1 MLRNNSIAVK
11 FFLGFFLTS
20 AIAILL
26 MMLIVYFTVKSN
38 VINTRI
44 DRLEIIHNIKAK
56 QLQHSISNMENPL
69 LRFLKNNYSSY
80 GLDKIINAYN
90 KLPEGIDDN
99 TIALCRQE
107 IAKHYAGEFNNKPV
121 LDILNISSNDAVPVS
136 DSGIIAQC
144 LDFMDKIGMDSFE
157 GINNNIPSI
166 KEYKKLAKYFSNTF
180 SLLLDTQGFENI
192 LFVSSDDDIV
202 YATRKSSVLGH
213 NLVSSYWIKGLS
225 NQISKFHS
233 MAHEGGSEYYF
244 IDMHPY
250 MALDGY
256 PVFFIISP
264 IFKDSKYFGSII
276 LVLSA
281 KFLDNILSDSN
292 SWEEE
297 GLGKTGD
304 AYITSLNGIF
314 RSNKRDLVERPN
326 DYLALL
332 KNKKNPAIMYDMVE
346 YFGTVAYYSSILRN
360 PPLDAYEGKSG
371 YEFSKTID
379 GIDIVTYYSPLS
391 IGNLKWILFVR
402 MELSEI
408 VSEVAPIKI
417 LMRNMI
423 IPVLIILLTVTA
435 AFAYFITKPIRQM
448 QKNCM
453 AIAMGET
460 SSIDVQGS
468 YKEIN
473 DLVKSFDT
481 MITTLIENEK
491 QTDEVKKALEDS
503 LLNQAVIAQ
512 ELKEEKDFITRILD
526 AKGFIIFVIDE
537 NDKIIRT
544 NNAIQKFFADKELIG
559 LNYEEIIPDEYRRRV
574 VSIVS
579 LLRGG
584 DNQIPHL
591 ITEVVIDDKRNFI
604 EWNFSVFIS
613 RDFEDGHPMQYITAI
628 GVNVTER
635 YEAEQSSKENA
646 AMFHRIFSNAY
657 DAILIADEN
666 NNILLVNKSFESLFD
681 VDYVDLVGK
690 PVITNIISNE
700 YKNVIL
706 SDTQEGKSLEIEALR
721 SDKSKFP
728 VDISISKIMYQGKL
742 SILYILR
749 DASLR
754 KKKERELQAAL
765 KRARDAERTKSEF
778 LANMSHEIRTP
789 LNGIMGFIDL
799 LKETKLDNT
808 QKEYL
813 KIINSSSDGLFSI
826 INDILDFSKIESG
839 KMQLESIEFN
849 SWNVFEDSAAIY
861 AAKAMDKNILLICL
875 FSIDMPK
882 YLLGDPLRIR
892 QIITNLISNAIKFTD
907 IKGRVILRVTLISKN
922 DEKCKIRISIK
933 DNGIGIT
940 KEQQQK
946 IMDAFSQADASTTRQ
961 YGGSG
966 LGLAISK
973 SLTQSMHSTLNVY
986 SEYGKGSEF
995 YFTLELPIVYK
1006 KDSQM
1011 KNDFSNTNIV
1021 LLGCEEDCPARE
1033 LYEEYI
1039 RDVKAHV
1046 KYTTNIDDIRSDDIK
1061 IIGMSYDNNDY
1072 DYIKKVV
1079 NDFPDKF
1086 FIIFSTSSLD
1096 NKIYDIGGTNV
1107 YPLVPP
1113 LSMSKLISILSDIL
1127 GYNKSQY
1134 KKNKKQKNLSFAGN
1148 ILLVDDNEVNSRLSE
1163 ILLKNMG
1170 LNVDLAENGQSAVD
1184 KYKKNKYDLIF
1195 MDIYMPVKDG
1205 LTATK
1210 EIVAYEK
1217 ENNIH
1222 HVPIVALTANVIE
1235 DDIEEYISIG
1245 MDDFVAKPIVKNK
1258 LEAVLNRY
1266 LGKEQ
1271 TSLNDDLAKGVAEY
1285 IKSDDYELI
1294 TAAVNEYCQV
1304 SWHYAQ
1310 TLFHSVTEFNEGSS
1324 LYIIDK
1330 MIVLSE
1336 KYQFASA
1343 LNVLNKIKQN
1353 IEDGMNEHIF
1363 ALIDELKDV
1372 IYKIKH
1378 SIRLYK

>member
-1 MLRNNSIAVK
+1 MLRNNSVAVK
-11 FFLGFFLTS
+11 FFICFFLTS

-26 MMLIVYFTVKSN
+26 MMVIVYFTVKSN

-44 DRLEIIHNIKAK
+44 DRLESIYNIKAK
-56 QLQHSISNMENPL
+56 QLQNAVNNMENPL
-69 LRFLKNNYSSY
+69 LRFLKNNSDAY

-90 KLPEGIDDN
+90 DLPNGISSQ
-99 TIALCRQE
+99 TIEVCRSELSKQYTGKYNNEPALD
-107 IAKHYAGEFNNKPV
+107 Y
-121 LDILNISSNDAVPVS
+121 LNISSDDAVPVS
-136 DSGIIAQC
+136 NSGVIAQC
-144 LDFMDKIGMDSFE
+144 LDLME
-157 GINNNIPSI
+157 QVGIESMEDINDNVPSI
-166 KEYKKLAKYFSNTF
+166 KKYKEISENFSNTF
-180 SLLLDTQGFENI
+180 SLLLDTTGFENI
-192 LFVSSDDDIV
+192 LFVSADDDIV
-202 YATRKSSVLGH
+202 FTPRKSSVLGH
-213 NLVSSYWIKGLS
+213 NVISSYWVKGLS
-225 NQISKFHS
+225 NQVSKFHT
-233 MAHEGGSEYYF
+233 MAHESGSNYYF
-244 IDMHPY
+244 VDMQPY
-250 MALDGY
+250 MPLDGY
-256 PVFFIISP
+256 PVFFIVSP
-264 IFKDSKYFGSII
+264 IFKDSKYYGSII
-276 LVLSA
+276 LVLSSL
-281 KFLDNILSDSN
+281 FLDTILSDNNNWS
-292 SWEEE
+292 EE

-304 AYITSLNGIF
+304 AYITTLNGIF
-314 RSNKRDLVERPN
+314 RSNKRDLIEN
-326 DYLALL
+326 SQNYLSLL
-332 KNKKNPAIMYDMVE
+332 KNIKNPSVVYNMVE
-346 YFGTVAYYSSILRN
+346 KLGTVAYYSSILRKL
-360 PPLDAYEGKSG
+360 PLDAYEGNKG

-379 GIDIVTYYSPLS
+379 GIDIVTYYSPIS
-391 IGNLKWILFVR
+391 IGNLKWILFIR

-408 VSEVAPIKI
+408 ISEVVPVKI

-423 IPVLIILLTVTA
+423 IPVFIILLTVTA

-448 QKNCM
+448 QKSCM
-453 AIAMGET
+453 AIASGES
-460 SSIDVQGS
+460 SSIDIHGS

-473 DLVKSFDT
+473 DLVKSFEA
-481 MITTLIENEK
+481 MVTTLIENEK
-491 QTDEVKKALEDS
+491 HTDEVKKALEDS

-512 ELKEEKDFITRILD
+512 ALKEEKDFISRILD
-526 AKGFIIFVIDE
+526 AKDFIIFVIDD

-544 NNAIQKFFADKELIG
+544 NNAIQSYYPEVELVG
-559 LNYEEIIPDEYRRRV
+559 LNYEDIVPDEYKHRI

-584 DNQIPHL
+584 DAQVPHL
-591 ITEVVIDDKRNFI
+591 ITENKVNDKTIFI
-604 EWNFSVFIS
+604 EWNFSVFTS
-613 RDFEDGHPMQYITAI
+613 RDLEDGHLVQYITAI

-635 YEAEQSSKENA
+635 YEAEKSSKENA
-646 AMFHRIFSNAY
+646 AMFHMIFSNAY

-666 NNILLVNKSFESLFD
+666 KNILLVNKSFESLFE

-690 PVITNIISNE
+690 PVINNIISNE

-706 SDTQEGKSLEIEALR
+706 SYTQEGKSIEIEALR

-765 KRARDAERTKSEF
+765 KRAKDAERTKSEF

-799 LKETKLDNT
+799 LKETNLDNT

-849 SWNVFEDSAAIY
+849 SWNVFEDSVAIY
-861 AAKAMDKNILLICL
+861 AAKAMDKNILLMCL

-882 YLLGDPLRIR
+882 YFLGDPLRIR

-907 IKGRVILRVTLISKN
+907 VKGRVILRATVVSKTS
-922 DEKCKIRISIK
+922 EKCKVRISIK

-940 KEQQQK
+940 KDQQK
-946 IMDAFSQADASTTRQ
+946 IIMDAFSQADTSTTRQ

-973 SLTQSMHSTLNVY
+973 SLTQSMHSSLNVY

-995 YFTLELPIVYK
+995 YFTLELPVTEK
-1006 KDSQM
+1006 KDIQM
-1011 KNDFSNTNIV
+1011 KTDFSNIQIM
-1021 LLGCEEDCPARE
+1021 LLGCEENYPEKE

-1039 RDVKAHV
+1039 KNIKAEVH
-1046 KYTTNIDDIRSDDIK
+1046 YTTSIDDIRPDDIK
-1061 IIGMSYDNNDY
+1061 IVGISYDNNDY
-1072 DYIKKVV
+1072 NFIKKVV
-1079 NDFPDKF
+1079 NEFPNKA
-1086 FIIFSTSSLD
+1086 FIIFSATSLD
-1096 NKIYDIGGTNV
+1096 NKIYDLGGTNV

-1113 LSMSKLISILSDIL
+1113 LSMSKLISVLSDIL
-1127 GYNKSQY
+1127 GYNKSY
-1134 KKNKKQKNLSFAGN
+1134 LANNKKIKNISFSGTVM
-1148 ILLVDDNEVNSRLSE
+1148 LVDDNEVNSKLSE

-1170 LNVDLAENGQSAVD
+1170 LKVEVAENGQVAVD
-1184 KYKKNKYDLIF
+1184 KYKQNQYDLIF

-1205 LTATK
+1205 LTAAK

-1217 ENNIH
+1217 EMGLH

-1235 DDIEEYISIG
+1235 DDIEEYIAVG
-1245 MDDFVAKPIVKNK
+1245 MDDFVAKPIIKNK

-1266 LGKEQ
+1266 LNKEQ
-1271 TSLNDDLAKGVAEY
+1271 SSLNEDLAKGVAEY
-1285 IKSDDYELI
+1285 IKSDDPELI
-1294 TAAVNEYCQV
+1294 SAAVNEYCQI

-1310 TLFHSVTEFNEGSS
+1310 TLFHAVSEFNEGSS

-1330 MIVLSE
+1330 MLVLSE
-1336 KYQFASA
+1336 QYQFSSA
-1343 LNVLNKIKQN
+1343 VNVLHKIKHN
-1353 IEDGMNEHIF
+1353 IEDGMNEYIF
-1363 ALIDELKDV
+1363 SLIDELKDV
-1372 IYKIKH
+1372 IYKIKN
-1378 SIRLYK
+1378 SIRLFK

>member
-20 AIAILL
+20 AVAILL
-26 MMLIVYFTVKSN
+26 MMVVVYFTVKSH

-44 DRLEIIHNIKAK
+44 DRLEIIHNIKVK
-56 QLQHSISNMENPL
+56 QLQNAVNNMENPI
-69 LRFLKNNYSSY
+69 LRFLKTNSDAY
-80 GLDKIINAYN
+80 GLDKIINAYHN
-90 KLPEGIDDN
+90 LPKGISN
-99 TIALCRQE
+99 ETIEVCRQE
-107 IAKHYAGEFNNKPV
+107 LSKQYAGQYNNKPI
-121 LDILNISSNDAVPVS
+121 LEYLNITSNDALPVS
-136 DSGIIAQC
+136 ESGIIAQC
-144 LDFMDKIGMDSFE
+144 VNLMDKIGIESLKD
-157 GINNNIPSI
+157 INQNVPTI
-166 KEYKKLAKYFSNTF
+166 KEYKELSEYFSNTF
-180 SLLLDTQGFENI
+180 SLLLDTSGFENI
-192 LFVSSDDDIV
+192 LFVAADDDIV
-202 YATRKSSVLGH
+202 YAPRKSSVLGH
-213 NLVSSYWIKGLS
+213 NLVTSYWIKGLS

-233 MAHEGGSEYYF
+233 MSHEGGSDYYF
-244 IDMHPY
+244 VDMQPY
-250 MALDGY
+250 MSLDGY

-264 IFKDSKYFGSII
+264 IFKDSKYYGSIV
-276 LVLSA
+276 LVLSSL
-281 KFLDNILSDSN
+281 FLDTILSDN
-292 SWEEE
+292 NNWKEE

-304 AYITSLNGIF
+304 AYITTLNGMF
-314 RSNKRDLVERPN
+314 RSNKRDLVKHSE

-332 KNKKNPAIMYDMVE
+332 KNVKNPSVVYNMVE
-346 YFGTVAYYSSILRN
+346 QFGTVAYYSSILRN
-360 PPLDAYEGKSG
+360 PPLDAYAGNKG

-379 GIDIVTYYSPLS
+379 GIDIVTYYSPLN
-391 IGNLKWILFVR
+391 IGNLKWILFIR
-402 MELSEI
+402 MELNEI
-408 VSEVAPIKI
+408 ISEVAPIKA

-423 IPVLIILLTVTA
+423 IPVLIILLTVTS

-448 QKNCM
+448 QKSCM
-453 AIAMGET
+453 AIATGES

-473 DLVKSFDT
+473 DLIKSFDM

-491 QTDEVKKALEDS
+491 HTEEVKKALEDS
-503 LLNQAVIAQ
+503 VLNQAVIAQ

-526 AKGFIIFVIDE
+526 AKGFIIFVIDD

-544 NNAIQKFFADKELIG
+544 NNAIKLYYPDFDLIG
-559 LNYEEIIPDEYRRRV
+559 LNYEEIVPDEYKRRV

-584 DNQIPHL
+584 DSQVPHL
-591 ITEVVIDDKRNFI
+591 ITEVKLHGKTIYI
-604 EWNFSVFIS
+604 EWNFSVFTS
-613 RDFEDGHPMQYITAI
+613 RDFENDHLVQFITAI

-635 YEAEQSSKENA
+635 YEAEKSSKENM

-666 NNILLVNKSFESLFD
+666 NNILLVNKSFETLFE

-728 VDISISKIMYQGKL
+728 VDISISKIMYQGKV

-765 KRARDAERTKSEF
+765 QRAKDAERTKSEF
-778 LANMSHEIRTP
+778 LANMSHEIRRL

-799 LKETKLDNT
+799 LKETNLDNT

-813 KIINSSSDGLFSI
+813 KIINSSSDGLFCI
-826 INDILDFSKIESG
+826 INDILDFYKIESG

-849 SWNVFEDSAAIY
+849 SWNVFEDSVAIY

-882 YLLGDPLRIR
+882 YFLGDPLRIR

-907 IKGRVILRVTLISKN
+907 MKGRVIARATVVSKHN
-922 DEKCKIRISIK
+922 DKCKVRISIK

-940 KEQQQK
+940 KKQQK
-946 IMDAFSQADASTTRQ
+946 VIMEAFSQADTSTTRQ

-973 SLTQSMHSTLNVY
+973 SLTQSMHSSLNVY

-995 YFTLELPIVYK
+995 YFTLELPIVDK
-1006 KDSQM
+1006 KDSHM
-1011 KNDFSNTNIV
+1011 KVDFSNTRIM
-1021 LLGCEEDCPARE
+1021 LLGCDENCPAKE

-1039 RDVKAHV
+1039 RNVKADV
-1046 KYTTNIDDIRSDDIK
+1046 CYTTNLDDIK
-1061 IIGMSYDNNDY
+1061 QDDVKIVGMSYDNNDY
-1072 DYIKKVV
+1072 NFIKKVV
-1079 NDFPDKF
+1079 SECPDKS
-1086 FIIFSTSSLD
+1086 FIIFSTTSLD
-1096 NKIYDIGGTNV
+1096 NRIYDIGGTNV
-1107 YPLVPP
+1107 YPIVPP
-1113 LSMSKLISILSDIL
+1113 LSMSKLISVLSDIL
-1127 GYNKSQY
+1127 GYNKSY
-1134 KKNKKQKNLSFAGN
+1134 LAKNKKQKNISFTGS

-1170 LNVDLAENGQSAVD
+1170 LKVDTAENGQIAVD
-1184 KYKKNKYDLIF
+1184 KYKNNQYDLIF
-1195 MDIYMPVKDG
+1195 MDIYMPIKDG

-1210 EIVAYEK
+1210 EIIAYEK
-1217 ENNIH
+1217 EIGLQ
-1222 HVPIVALTANVIE
+1222 HVPIVALTANVVE
-1235 DDIEEYISIG
+1235 DDIEKYLAIG

-1266 LGKEQ
+1266 LSKENV
-1271 TSLNDDLAKGVAEY
+1271 SLNEDLSKGVAEY
-1285 IKSDDYELI
+1285 IKSDDQALI
-1294 TAAVNEYCQV
+1294 VAAVNEYCQI
-1304 SWHYAQ
+1304 SWHYSQ
-1310 TLFHSVTEFNEGSS
+1310 TLFHAVTKFNEGSS
-1324 LYIIDK
+1324 LYIIEK
-1330 MIVLSE
+1330 MLVLSE
-1336 KYQFASA
+1336 NYQFESA
-1343 LNVLNKIKQN
+1343 IYILNKIKQN
-1353 IEDGMNEHIF
+1353 IEDGMNEHIY

-1378 SIRLYK
+1378 SIRLFK

>member
-20 AIAILL
+20 AVAILL
-26 MMLIVYFTVKSN
+26 MMVIVYFTVKSN

-44 DRLEIIHNIKAK
+44 DRLEIIHNIKVK
-56 QLQHSISNMENPL
+56 QLQNVINDMENPI
-69 LRFLKNNYSSY
+69 LRFLKTNSDAY

-90 KLPEGIDDN
+90 DLPKGIN
-99 TIALCRQE
+99 SKSIEVCRNELSKQ
-107 IAKHYAGEFNNKPV
+107 YAGQYNNEPI
-121 LDILNISSNDAVPVS
+121 LDYLNISSNDAVPIS
-136 DSGIIAQC
+136 NSGIIAQC
-144 LDFMDKIGMDSFE
+144 MDLMNKIGIEAMA
-157 GINNNIPSI
+157 GINYDMPYI
-166 KEYKKLAKYFSNTF
+166 KKYKELSEYFSSTF
-180 SLLLDTQGFENI
+180 SLLLDTSGFENI
-192 LFVSSDDDIV
+192 LFVSADDEIV
-202 YATRKSSVLGH
+202 FAPRKSSVLGH
-213 NLVSSYWIKGLS
+213 NLISSYWIKGLS
-225 NQISKFHS
+225 TQISKFHT
-233 MAHEGGSEYYF
+233 MAHEGGSDYYF
-244 IDMHPY
+244 VDMQPY
-250 MALDGY
+250 MPLDGY
-256 PVFFIISP
+256 PAFFIIAP
-264 IFKDSKYFGSII
+264 IFKDSKYYGSII
-276 LVLSA
+276 LVLSSL
-281 KFLDNILSDSN
+281 FVDTILSDN
-292 SWEEE
+292 NNWHEE

-304 AYITSLNGIF
+304 AYITTLNGMF
-314 RSNKRDLVERPN
+314 RSNKRDLVEHPQ
-326 DYLALL
+326 DYLSLL
-332 KNKKNPAIMYDMVE
+332 KNVKNPSVVYNMVE
-346 YFGTVAYYSSILRN
+346 KFGTVAYYSSILRN
-360 PPLDAYEGKSG
+360 PPLEAYAGNKG

-379 GIDIVTYYSPLS
+379 GIDIVTYYSPVNL
-391 IGNLKWILFVR
+391 GNLKWILFVR

-408 VSEVAPIKI
+408 VSEVEPIKI

-435 AFAYFITKPIRQM
+435 AFAYYITKPIRQM
-448 QKNCM
+448 QKSCM
-453 AIAMGET
+453 AIASGE
-460 SSIDVQGS
+460 SFSIDVEGS

-473 DLVKSFDT
+473 DLIKSFDT

-503 LLNQAVIAQ
+503 ILNQAVIDQ

-544 NNAIQKFFADKELIG
+544 NNAIKSYYPDLDLIG
-559 LNYEEIIPDEYRRRV
+559 LNYEEIVPDEYRRRV

-584 DNQIPHL
+584 DAQVPHL
-591 ITEVVIDDKRNFI
+591 ITEAKQNDKSIFI
-604 EWNFSVFIS
+604 EWNFSVFTS
-613 RDFEDGHPMQYITAI
+613 RDFEDGHLVQFITAI

-635 YEAEQSSKENA
+635 YEAEKSSKENA

-666 NNILLVNKSFESLFD
+666 NNILLVNKSFESLFE

-700 YKNVIL
+700 YKNVVL

-721 SDKSKFP
+721 CDKSKFP

-765 KRARDAERTKSEF
+765 KRAKDAERTKSEF

-799 LKETKLDNT
+799 LKETNLDNT

-849 SWNVFEDSAAIY
+849 SWNVFEDSVAIY

-907 IKGRVILRVTLISKN
+907 VKGRVIVRATVVSKTS
-922 DEKCKIRISIK
+922 EKCKIRISIK

-940 KEQQQK
+940 KDQQK
-946 IMDAFSQADASTTRQ
+946 IIMDAFSQADTSTARQ

-973 SLTQSMHSTLNVY
+973 SLTQSMHSSLNVY

-995 YFTLELPIVYK
+995 YFTLELPVVDK
-1006 KDSQM
+1006 KDIQT
-1011 KNDFSNTNIV
+1011 KVDFSNTRII

-1039 RDVKAHV
+1039 KNVKAEVH
-1046 KYTTNIDDIRSDDIK
+1046 YTTHIDDIRADDIK
-1061 IIGMSYDNNDY
+1061 IVGISYDNNDY
-1072 DYIKKVV
+1072 NFIKKVV
-1079 NDFPDKF
+1079 NEFPEKS
-1086 FIIFSTSSLD
+1086 FIIFSTTSLD
-1096 NKIYDIGGTNV
+1096 NKIYDLGGTNV

-1113 LSMSKLISILSDIL
+1113 LSMSKLISVLSDIL
-1127 GYNKSQY
+1127 GYNKSY
-1134 KKNKKQKNLSFAGN
+1134 LANNKKQRN
-1148 ILLVDDNEVNSRLSE
+1148 IVFTGSVMLVDDNEVNSRLSE

-1170 LNVDLAENGQSAVD
+1170 LKVDIAENGQVAVD
-1184 KYKKNKYDLIF
+1184 KYKKNQYDLIF

-1210 EIVAYEK
+1210 EIVAYER
-1217 ENNIH
+1217 EMGLH
-1222 HVPIVALTANVIE
+1222 HVPIVALTANVVE
-1235 DDIEEYISIG
+1235 DDIEEYISTG

-1266 LGKEQ
+1266 LNKEQ
-1271 TSLNDDLAKGVAEY
+1271 TLLNEDLAKGVAEY
-1285 IKSDDYELI
+1285 IKSDDHELI
-1294 TAAVNEYCQV
+1294 TAAVNEYCQI

-1310 TLFHSVTEFNEGSS
+1310 TLFHAVSEFNEGSS

-1330 MIVLSE
+1330 MLVLSE
-1336 KYQFASA
+1336 KYQFSSA
-1343 LNVLNKIKQN
+1343 MNVLYKIKQN

-1363 ALIDELKDV
+1363 GLIDELKDV

-1378 SIRLYK
+1378 SIRLFK

>member
-20 AIAILL
+20 AVAILL
-26 MMLIVYFTVKSN
+26 MMVIVYFTFKSN

-44 DRLEIIHNIKAK
+44 DRLEIIHNIKVK
-56 QLQHSISNMENPL
+56 QLQNAVNNMENPV
-69 LRFLKNNYSSY
+69 LRFLKTNSDAY
-80 GLDKIINAYN
+80 GLDKIIKAYN
-90 KLPEGIDDN
+90 NLPNGISSN
-99 TIALCRQE
+99 TIEVCRNELSKQ
-107 IAKHYAGEFNNKPV
+107 YAGQYNNEPI
-121 LDILNISSNDAVPVS
+121 LDYLSITPNDAVPVS
-136 DSGIIAQC
+136 NSGILAQC
-144 LDFMDKIGMDSFE
+144 IDLMEKIGEESLGE
-157 GINNNIPSI
+157 INYNEPSI
-166 KEYKKLAKYFSNTF
+166 KEYKELSEYFSNTF
-180 SLLLDTQGFENI
+180 SLLLDTSGFENI
-192 LFVSSDDDIV
+192 LFVSADDDIV
-202 YATRKSSVLGH
+202 YAPRKSSILGH
-213 NLVSSYWIKGLS
+213 NLVSSYWVKGLS

-233 MAHEGGSEYYF
+233 MANEGGNDYYF
-244 IDMHPY
+244 VDMQPY
-250 MALDGY
+250 MPLDGY

-264 IFKDSKYFGSII
+264 IFKDSKYYGSII
-276 LVLSA
+276 LVLSSL
-281 KFLDNILSDSN
+281 FLDNIISDN
-292 SWEEE
+292 NNWQEE
-297 GLGKTGD
+297 GLGYTGD
-304 AYITSLNGIF
+304 AYITTLNGMF
-314 RSNKRDLVERPN
+314 RSNKRDLVEDSQN
-326 DYLALL
+326 YLSLL
-332 KNKKNPAIMYDMVE
+332 KNVKNPSVVYNMVE
-346 YFGTVAYYSSILRN
+346 QFGTVAYYSSILRK
-360 PPLDAYEGKSG
+360 PPLDAYAGKKG

-379 GIDIVTYYSPLS
+379 GKEIVTYYSPLN

-402 MELSEI
+402 MELNEI
-408 VSEVAPIKI
+408 VNEVASIKT

-435 AFAYFITKPIRQM
+435 TFAYFITKPIRQM
-448 QKNCM
+448 QKSCV
-453 AIAMGET
+453 AIALGES

-481 MITTLIENEK
+481 MIKTLIENEK

-526 AKGFIIFVIDE
+526 AKGFIIFVIDD

-544 NNAIQKFFADKELIG
+544 NNAIQSYYPDMELVG
-559 LNYEEIIPDEYRRRV
+559 LNYEEIVPDEYKRRV
-574 VSIVS
+574 ISIVS

-584 DNQIPHL
+584 DAQVPHL
-591 ITEVVIDDKRNFI
+591 ITEVKHDDKIVFI
-604 EWNFSVFIS
+604 EWNFSVFTS
-613 RDFEDGHPMQYITAI
+613 RDFEDGHLVQYVTAI

-635 YEAEQSSKENA
+635 YEAEKSSKENA

-666 NNILLVNKSFESLFD
+666 NNILLVNKSFESLFE

-765 KRARDAERTKSEF
+765 KRAKDAERTKSEF

-799 LKETKLDNT
+799 LKETNLDNT
-808 QKEYL
+808 QREYL
-813 KIINSSSDGLFSI
+813 KIINSSSDGLFCI

-849 SWNVFEDSAAIY
+849 SWNVFEDSVAIY

-907 IKGRVILRVTLISKN
+907 VKGRVIVRATVISKTS
-922 DEKCKIRISIK
+922 EKCKIRISIK

-940 KEQQQK
+940 KEQQK
-946 IMDAFSQADASTTRQ
+946 IIMEAFSQADTSTTRQ

-973 SLTQSMHSTLNVY
+973 SLTQAMHSSLNVY

-995 YFTLELPIVYK
+995 YFTLELPVVDK
-1006 KDSQM
+1006 KDTQM
-1011 KNDFSNTNIV
+1011 KVDFSNTRIM
-1021 LLGCEEDCPARE
+1021 LLGCEENCPARE

-1039 RDVKAHV
+1039 KNVKADVH
-1046 KYTTNIDDIRSDDIK
+1046 YTTNVDDIRPDDVK
-1061 IIGMSYDNNDY
+1061 IVGISYDNNDY
-1072 DYIKKVV
+1072 DFIKKVV
-1079 NDFPDKF
+1079 NEFTNKS
-1086 FIIFSTSSLD
+1086 FIIFSTTSLD
-1096 NKIYDIGGTNV
+1096 NKIYDLGGTNV

-1113 LSMSKLISILSDIL
+1113 LSMSKLISVLSDML
-1127 GYNKSQY
+1127 GYNKSY
-1134 KKNKKQKNLSFAGN
+1134 LSISKKQRNVSFSGSVM
-1148 ILLVDDNEVNSRLSE
+1148 LVDDNEVNSKLSE

-1170 LNVDLAENGQSAVD
+1170 LKVDTAENGQVAVD
-1184 KYKKNKYDLIF
+1184 KYKANKYDLIF
-1195 MDIYMPVKDG
+1195 MDIYMPIKDG

-1210 EIVAYEK
+1210 EIAAYEK
-1217 ENNIH
+1217 EMGLH
-1222 HVPIVALTANVIE
+1222 HVPIVALTANVVE
-1235 DDIEEYISIG
+1235 DDIEEYIAVG

-1266 LGKEQ
+1266 LNKEH
-1271 TSLNDDLAKGVAEY
+1271 TSLNEDVSKGVSEY
-1285 IKSDDYELI
+1285 IKSDDNELI
-1294 TAAVNEYCQV
+1294 TAAVNEYCQI

-1310 TLFHSVTEFNEGSS
+1310 TLFHAVNEFNEGSS

-1330 MIVLSE
+1330 MLVLSE
-1336 KYQFASA
+1336 KYQFSSA
-1343 LNVLNKIKQN
+1343 VNILNKIKQN

-1372 IYKIKH
+1372 IYRIKH
-1378 SIRLYK
+1378 SIRKYK

>member
-20 AIAILL
+20 AVAILL
-26 MMLIVYFTVKSN
+26 MMVIVYFTVKSN
-38 VINTRI
+38 VINSRI
-44 DRLEIIHNIKAK
+44 DRLEIIHNIKVK
-56 QLQHSISNMENPL
+56 QLQQAINNMENPI
-69 LRFLKNNYSSY
+69 LRFLKGNSEIY

-90 KLPEGIDDN
+90 NLPNGISKDD
-99 TIALCRQE
+99 IEVCRNE
-107 IAKHYAGEFNNKPV
+107 LAKQYAGQYNNKPI
-121 LDILNISSNDAVPVS
+121 LEYLNITSNDAVPVS
-136 DSGIIAQC
+136 DAGVLAQC
-144 LDFMDKIGMDSFE
+144 IDLMDNIGIESI
-157 GINNNIPSI
+157 GNINFNEPSI
-166 KEYKKLAKYFSNTF
+166 KAYKEYSKRLSKTF
-180 SLLLDTQGFENI
+180 PLLLNMPGFENI
-192 LFVSSDDDIV
+192 LFVSADDDIV
-202 YATRKSSVLGH
+202 FAPRKSSALGH
-213 NLVSSYWIKGLS
+213 NIVSSYWIRGLS
-225 NQISKFHS
+225 TQISKFHT
-233 MAHEGGSEYYF
+233 MTHEGGSNYYF
-244 IDMHPY
+244 VDMQPY
-250 MALDGY
+250 MPIDGY

-264 IFKDSKYFGSII
+264 IFKDSKYAGSII
-276 LVLSA
+276 LALSS
-281 KFLDNILSDSN
+281 KFFDTILSDN
-292 SWEEE
+292 NNWQEE
-297 GLGKTGD
+297 GFGKTGD
-304 AYITSLNGIF
+304 AYITTLNGMF
-314 RSNKRDLVERPN
+314 RSNKRDLIEHPQ

-332 KNKKNPAIMYDMVE
+332 KNVKNPSVVYNMVE
-346 YFGTVAYYSSILRN
+346 QFGTVAYYSSILRN
-360 PPLDAYEGKSG
+360 PPLDAYAGNKG
-371 YEFSKTID
+371 FEFSKTID
-379 GIDIVTYYSPLS
+379 GIDIVTYYSPLNL
-391 IGNLKWILFVR
+391 GNLKWILFIR

-408 VSEVAPIKI
+408 VKEVEPIKI
-417 LMRNMI
+417 LMRNMV
-423 IPVLIILLTVTA
+423 IPVFIILLTVTA

-448 QKNCM
+448 QKSCM
-453 AIAMGET
+453 AIAMGES

-491 QTDEVKKALEDS
+491 QTDDVKKALEDS

-526 AKGFIIFVIDE
+526 AKGFIIFVIDD

-544 NNAIQKFFADKELIG
+544 NSAIQAFFPDVELIG
-559 LNYEEIIPDEYRRRV
+559 LNYEEIVPDEYKRRV

-584 DNQIPHL
+584 NAQVPHL
-591 ITEVVIDDKRNFI
+591 ITEIKVNDNIVFI
-604 EWNFSVFIS
+604 EWNFSVFTS
-613 RDFEDGHPMQYITAI
+613 RDFEDGHLVQFITAI

-635 YEAEQSSKENA
+635 YEAEKSSKENA

-666 NNILLVNKSFESLFD
+666 NNILLVNKSFESLFE

-700 YKNVIL
+700 YKNVVL

-765 KRARDAERTKSEF
+765 KRAKDAERTKSEF

-849 SWNVFEDSAAIY
+849 SWNVFEDSVAIY

-907 IKGRVILRVTLISKN
+907 VKGKVIVRATVVSKTS
-922 DEKCKIRISIK
+922 EKCKIRISIK

-940 KEQQQK
+940 KEQQK
-946 IMDAFSQADASTTRQ
+946 VIMDAFSQADTSTTRQ

-973 SLTQSMHSTLNVY
+973 SLTQSMHSSLNVY

-995 YFTLELPIVYK
+995 YFTLELPVVDKRDI
-1006 KDSQM
+1006 QM
-1011 KNDFSNTNIV
+1011 KVDFSNTRIM
-1021 LLGCEEDCPARE
+1021 LLGCEENCPAKE

-1039 RDVKAHV
+1039 RNVKAEVH
-1046 KYTTNIDDIRSDDIK
+1046 YTTNVDDIRSDDIK
-1061 IIGMSYDNNDY
+1061 IVGISYDNNDY
-1072 DYIKKVV
+1072 NFIKKVV
-1079 NDFPDKF
+1079 NEFPDKY
-1086 FIIFSTSSLD
+1086 FIVFSTSSLD
-1096 NKIYDIGGTNV
+1096 NKIYDLGGTNV

-1113 LSMSKLISILSDIL
+1113 LSMSKLISVLSDIL
-1127 GYNKSQY
+1127 GYNKSY
-1134 KKNKKQKNLSFAGN
+1134 LTKNKKQKNSFFSGS
-1148 ILLVDDNEVNSRLSE
+1148 IMLVDDNEVNSKLSE

-1170 LNVDLAENGQSAVD
+1170 LKVEVAENGQVAVD
-1184 KYKKNKYDLIF
+1184 KYKKNQYDLIF
-1195 MDIYMPVKDG
+1195 MDIYMPIKDG

-1217 ENNIH
+1217 ELGLH
-1222 HVPIVALTANVIE
+1222 HVPIVALTANVVE
-1235 DDIEEYISIG
+1235 DDIEAYISIG
-1245 MDDFVAKPIVKNK
+1245 MDDFVAKPVVKNK

-1266 LGKEQ
+1266 LNKEQ
-1271 TSLNDDLAKGVAEY
+1271 TSLNEDLAKGVAEY
-1285 IKSDDYELI
+1285 IKSDDHELI
-1294 TAAVNEYCQV
+1294 SAAVNEYCQI

-1310 TLFHSVTEFNEGSS
+1310 TLFNSVSEFNEGSS

-1330 MIVLSE
+1330 MLILSE
-1336 KYQFASA
+1336 KYQFSSA
-1343 LNVLNKIKQN
+1343 VNVLEKIKQN

-1378 SIRLYK
+1378 SIRLFK